1 MLTTLVAKEEE
12 EEWEWTAVGQEL
24 NSGGQVP
31 VPPLLRDKKAHLIE
45 SLTFLKRCRDN
56 KDRDQLDEA
65 LSVVGCFHRKRL
77 RRYSASLSARFPGAL
92 PTSHPEP
99 PFCPRCPRH
108 VRVGTDSRVPY
119 REFCRSFGYPV
130 ALARSAPWPGD
141 DAALLGFYELR
152 GTGGSLVQRGHA
164 TGCAARGY
172 HPETLLFDA
181 EGHLDSVLLTL
192 GLGHGAVTRV
202 ALFSSH
208 APCGHEALGC
218 VSRILGF
225 LEAHPGVRLEVYF
238 AQFESGFAEAVR
250 GYHRPPY
257 GQRDGTDEGGSLRD
271 LVGLRPRVTVA
282 PISGGMWGKILRDF
296 VSNVPPLAL
305 MNPVNHLRAREDS
318 ENAARLAGTTG
329 VWPPYVDLAPVPSRQ
344 YRDLVF
350 GDFGHQFDD
359 QRDHDELTNARSDH
373 YLSEKRTTVKRPR
386 RFNPD
391 TLQSPPMMVLPP
403 IFMPL
408 EHSPPPPPPP
418 PPPPSHPLPPP
429 PAHSWGYS
437 QPWTPHWSQSWTQP
451 WTPQPWTPQPWTP
464 QPWTQAWAQAWA
476 QPWTQPLTPAQTY
489 PWPQAWTP
497 AWRQPEPQVVRHMTL
512 PDLPPP
518 PKQKEKTIQ
527 EMLPPNGIIKDFTI
541 TQEKPVKQRAD
552 TTGKSDKGKKSTKKK

>member
-1 MLTTLVAKEEE
+1 MPQRSVSPQIASGTTCAAPAFLRHSAPTKGGATPMICNAPLERFGSGRRGAEDSLRSTSHQPAKL
-12 EEWEWTAVGQEL
+12 AVPYGVFAAPWP
-24 NSGGQVP
+24 G
-31 VPPLLRDKKAHLIE
+31 
-45 SLTFLKRCRDN
+45 
-56 KDRDQLDEA
+56 
-65 LSVVGCFHRKRL
+65 
-77 RRYSASLSARFPGAL
+77 ARFPGAL
-92 PTSHPEP
+92 PPSHPEP

-238 AQFESGFAEAVR
+238 AQFESGFAEAGR
-250 GYHRPPY
+250 GFHRPPY

-359 QRDHDELTNARSDH
+359 QRDHDELTNASPLLGLFPALDTS
-373 YLSEKRTTVKRPR
+373 LVTVLDPALDSPALDSPALDSSALVSSALDSGLGTGLGPTLDPT
-386 RFNPD
+386 FDPGPD
-391 TLQSPPMMVLPP
+391 VSLATGMDSG
-403 IFMPL
+403 L
-408 EHSPPPPPPP
+408 ETAGATSG
-418 PPPPSHPLPPP
+418 
-429 PAHSWGYS
+429 PAHDAAGLAATTEAEGEDHSGDAATKRDH
-437 QPWTPHWSQSWTQP
+437 QGLHHHAGDTG
-451 WTPQPWTPQPWTP
+451 
-464 QPWTQAWAQAWA
+464 QAESRHH
-476 QPWTQPLTPAQTY
+476 
-489 PWPQAWTP
+489 
-497 AWRQPEPQVVRHMTL
+497 RQERQG
-512 PDLPPP
+512 
-518 PKQKEKTIQ
+518 KEVDEEKMN
-527 EMLPPNGIIKDFTI
+527 MLVCSKIL
-541 TQEKPVKQRAD
+541 R
-552 TTGKSDKGKKSTKKK
+552 